1 MILRA
6 ISLRDVDL
14 PAIQIKMTLGAEVRR
29 KISYQSQDKM
39 GKNAEDRTSGTS
51 TFTCIKI
58 KRLVPDGKKKPIPE
72 LSKETENQT

>member
-14 PAIQIKMTLGAEVRR
+14 AAKWTKMTLGAEVRR
-29 KISYQSQDKM
+29 NISYQSQDER

-51 TFTCIKI
+51 TFTLHKDKKI
-58 KRLVPDGKKKPIPE
+58 
-72 LSKETENQT
+72 SA